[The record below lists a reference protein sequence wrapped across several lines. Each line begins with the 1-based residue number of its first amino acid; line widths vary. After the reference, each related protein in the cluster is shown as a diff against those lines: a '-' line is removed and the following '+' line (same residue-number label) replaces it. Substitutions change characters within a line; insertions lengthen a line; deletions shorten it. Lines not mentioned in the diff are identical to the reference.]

1 MAAVLSI
8 KDTSVCNQRRS
19 REEIKLIYASFL
31 GKSLSLAFAMEL
43 AVAVTTHFH
52 RNNGIVAG
60 SLVKFL
66 QCEQFNSN
74 QIYNKETQVVVAKKK
89 LDNEEEEAQEN
100 MVMWLD
106 ENVLFL
112 TSTLF
117 NTQNQR
123 AAYCWDE
130 CWSN

>member
-19 REEIKLIYASFL
+19 REEIKLIYASIL
-31 GKSLSLAFAMEL
+31 RKSLSLAFA
-43 AVAVTTHFH
+43 VTIHFH

-60 SLVKFL
+60 SLVKFP

-74 QIYNKETQVVVAKKK
+74 QMYNKETQVVVEAKKK

-106 ENVLFL
+106 ENVLL
-112 TSTLF
+112 WTSTLF

>member
-8 KDTSVCNQRRS
+8 KDTSVCNQRHS

-31 GKSLSLAFAMEL
+31 GKSLSLAFAI
-43 AVAVTTHFH
+43 TTHFH

-60 SLVKFL
+60 SLVKFP

-74 QIYNKETQVVVAKKK
+74 QMYNKETQVVVEAKKK

-106 ENVLFL
+106 ENVLFW

-123 AAYCWDE
+123 DAYCWDE
-130 CWSN
+130 RWSN